1 MEELFYIGYV
11 LMIAVAIAA
20 IIHVLMDNRQPAKT
34 MAWVLVIGFMPV
46 VGVVLYL
53 FFGINH
59 RKERIISQG
68 QMDEL
73 TKRSML
79 SFVGQHDFHIPERQ
93 KPLVDLF
100 INQNLALPFK
110 DNQVDIMTDGYA
122 FFPELLKDI
131 AQATHHIHINMYIFE
146 EDALGRLVADAL
158 MDKARQGV
166 KVRLIYDDVGCWRVS
181 NSFFEE
187 MRKAGVEVASFLPVR
202 FPSFTSKVNYRNH
215 RKIIVIDGRV
225 GYIGGMNIARR
236 YVSTAWRDTMLR
248 LQGGVVYALQRSF
261 LVDWY
266 FVDRTLITDR
276 IYYPS
281 LLTSP
286 LSPLPSN
293 TSSPLTSHPSPLT
306 SNSSSSPLTSPLS
319 PLTSNSCLSQVVTS
333 GPLARYP
340 EIMQGF
346 VRIILAARRYIFIE
360 TPYFLPNEPILF
372 ALKTAALAGV
382 DVRLMCPLHSDTRF
396 LDWASR
402 SYLREV
408 YEAGARVYLYE
419 PGFLHSKLLISD
431 DSLVSCGSTN
441 VDFRSLEN
449 NFEANVFIYDEGT
462 TLRLKKVFLDDQ
474 SHAVSLSDLPT
485 RLQPKFHERLWE
497 SFARMVSPLL

>member
-1 MEELFYIGYV
+1 MGGLVYIGYA
-11 LMIAVAIAA
+11 LMVVVAAVA

-34 MAWVLVIGFMPV
+34 MAWVLVIAFVPV
-46 VGVVLYL
+46 VGVIFYL

-59 RKERIISQG
+59 RKERIISQS

-79 SFVGQHDFHIPERQ
+79 SFVEQHDFHVPERQ

-100 INQNLALPFK
+100 VNQNLALPFK
-110 DNQVDIMTDGYA
+110 DNQIDIMTDGYA
-122 FFPELLKDI
+122 FFPELLRNI
-131 AQATHHIHINMYIFE
+131 AEASHHIHINMYIFE
-146 EDALGRLVADAL
+146 DDALGRLVADAL

-166 KVRLIYDDVGCWRVS
+166 KVRVIYDDVGCWRV
-181 NSFFEE
+181 NSRFFEHLRE
-187 MRKAGVEVASFLPVR
+187 AGVEVVPFLPVR

-215 RKIIVIDGRV
+215 RKIIVIDGRI
-225 GYIGGMNIARR
+225 GYIGGMNFARR
-236 YVSTAWRDTMLR
+236 YVSQKWRDTMFR
-248 LQGGVVYALQRSF
+248 LQGGVVYALQRAF

-266 FVDRTLITDR
+266 FVDHTLITDR
-276 IYYPS
+276 IYYP
-281 LLTSP
+281 TSQI
-286 LSPLPSN
+286 
-293 TSSPLTSHPSPLT
+293 SSKSGVA
-306 SNSSSSPLTSPLS
+306 
-319 PLTSNSCLSQVVTS
+319 QIVTS

-340 EIMQGF
+340 EIMQGY

-382 DVRLMCPLHSDTRF
+382 DVRVMCPMSSDAHF
-396 LDWASR
+396 IDWASR
-402 SYLREV
+402 SYLREI

-431 DSLVSCGSTN
+431 DSLVSCGSVN

-449 NFEANVFIYDEGT
+449 NFEANVFVYDEGT
-462 TLRLKKVFLDDQ
+462 ALRLKKVYLDDQ
-474 SHAVSLSDLPT
+474 SHAILLGDVPN
-485 RLQPKFHERLWE
+485 RLHPKFYARLWE
-497 SFARMVSPLL
+497 SFTRLVSPLL

>member
-1 MEELFYIGYV
+1 MGGLVYIGYA
-11 LMIAVAIAA
+11 LMVVVAAVA

-34 MAWVLVIGFMPV
+34 MAWVLVIAFVPV
-46 VGVVLYL
+46 IGVIFYL

-59 RKERIISQG
+59 RKERIISQS

-79 SFVGQHDFHIPERQ
+79 SFVEQHDFHIPERQ

-100 INQNLALPFK
+100 VNQNVALPFK
-110 DNQVDIMTDGYA
+110 DNQIDIMTDGYA
-122 FFPELLKDI
+122 FFPELLRDI
-131 AQATHHIHINMYIFE
+131 AEASHHIHINMYIFE
-146 EDALGRLVADAL
+146 DDALGRLVADAL

-166 KVRLIYDDVGCWRVS
+166 KVRVIYDDVGCWRV
-181 NSFFEE
+181 NSRFFEHLRE
-187 MRKAGVEVASFLPVR
+187 AGVEVVPFLPVR

-215 RKIIVIDGRV
+215 RKIIVIDGRI
-225 GYIGGMNIARR
+225 GYIGGMNFARR
-236 YVSTAWRDTMLR
+236 YVSQKWRDTMFR
-248 LQGGVVYALQRSF
+248 LQGGVVYALQRAF

-266 FVDRTLITDR
+266 FVDHTLITDR
-276 IYYPS
+276 IYYP
-281 LLTSP
+281 TSQI
-286 LSPLPSN
+286 
-293 TSSPLTSHPSPLT
+293 SSKSGVA
-306 SNSSSSPLTSPLS
+306 
-319 PLTSNSCLSQVVTS
+319 QIVTS

-340 EIMQGF
+340 EIMQGY

-382 DVRLMCPLHSDTRF
+382 DVRVMCPMSSDAHF
-396 LDWASR
+396 IDWASR
-402 SYLREV
+402 SYLREI

-431 DSLVSCGSTN
+431 DSLVSCGSVN

-449 NFEANVFIYDEGT
+449 NFEANVFVYDEGT
-462 TLRLKKVFLDDQ
+462 ALRLKKVYLDDQ
-474 SHAVSLSDLPT
+474 SHAILLGDVPN
-485 RLQPKFHERLWE
+485 RLHPKFYARLWE
-497 SFARMVSPLL
+497 SFTRLVSPLL

>member
-1 MEELFYIGYV
+1 
-11 LMIAVAIAA
+11 
-20 IIHVLMDNRQPAKT
+20 MDNRQPAKT
-34 MAWVLVIGFMPV
+34 MAWVLVIGFLPI
-46 VGVVLYL
+46 VGVVFYL

-59 RKERIISQG
+59 RKERIVSQS

-79 SFVGQHDFHIPERQ
+79 SFVGQHNFRVPERQ

-100 INQNLALPFK
+100 VNQNLALPFK
-110 DNQVDIMTDGYA
+110 DNQIDIMTDGYA

-131 AQATHHIHINMYIFE
+131 AAATHHVHINMYII
-146 EDALGRLVADAL
+146 EDDPLGRLVADSL
-158 MDKARQGV
+158 MAKARQGV
-166 KVRLIYDDVGCWRVS
+166 KVRLIYDDVGCWRVDS
-181 NSFFEE
+181 RFFEQ
-187 MRKAGVEVASFLPVR
+187 MREAGVEVAPFLPVR

-236 YVSTAWRDTMLR
+236 YVSTKWRDTMLR
-248 LQGGVVYALQRSF
+248 VQGGVVYALQRAF

-266 FVDRTLITDR
+266 FVDHTLITDR
-276 IYYPS
+276 VYYPPVS
-281 LLTSP
+281 EELTAKSQLLIA
-286 LSPLPSN
+286 
-293 TSSPLTSHPSPLT
+293 
-306 SNSSSSPLTSPLS
+306 
-319 PLTSNSCLSQVVTS
+319 QVVTS
-333 GPLARYP
+333 GPMARYP

-346 VRIILAARRYIFIE
+346 VRIILAARRYIYIE

-382 DVRLMCPLHSDTRF
+382 DVRVMCPLNSDARF
-396 LDWASR
+396 IDWASR
-402 SYLREV
+402 SYLREI
-408 YEAGARVYLYE
+408 YDAGARVYLYE

-462 TLRLKKVFLDDQ
+462 ALRLKKVFLDDQ
-474 SHAVSLSDLPT
+474 SHAVLMGDVPN
-485 RLQPKFHERLWE
+485 RLHPKFYARLWE
-497 SFARMVSPLL
+497 SFTRLVSPLL

>member
-1 MEELFYIGYV
+1 MGGLVYIGYA
-11 LMIAVAIAA
+11 LMVVVAAVA

-34 MAWVLVIGFMPV
+34 MAWVLVIAFVPV
-46 VGVVLYL
+46 VGVIFYL

-59 RKERIISQG
+59 RKERIISQS

-79 SFVGQHDFHIPERQ
+79 SFVEQHDFHVPERQ

-100 INQNLALPFK
+100 VNQNLALPFK
-110 DNQVDIMTDGYA
+110 DNQIDIMTDGYA
-122 FFPELLKDI
+122 FFPELLRDI
-131 AQATHHIHINMYIFE
+131 AEASHHIHINMYIFE
-146 EDALGRLVADAL
+146 DDALGRLVADAL

-166 KVRLIYDDVGCWRVS
+166 KVRVIYDDVGCWRV
-181 NSFFEE
+181 NSRFFEHLRE
-187 MRKAGVEVASFLPVR
+187 AGVEVVPFLPVS

-215 RKIIVIDGRV
+215 RKIIVIDGRI
-225 GYIGGMNIARR
+225 GYIGGMNFARR
-236 YVSTAWRDTMLR
+236 YVSQKWRDTMFR
-248 LQGGVVYALQRSF
+248 LQGGVVYALQRAF

-266 FVDRTLITDR
+266 FVDHTLITDR
-276 IYYPS
+276 IYYP
-281 LLTSP
+281 TSQI
-286 LSPLPSN
+286 
-293 TSSPLTSHPSPLT
+293 SSKSGVA
-306 SNSSSSPLTSPLS
+306 
-319 PLTSNSCLSQVVTS
+319 QIVTS

-340 EIMQGF
+340 EIMQGY

-382 DVRLMCPLHSDTRF
+382 DVRVMCPMSSDAHF
-396 LDWASR
+396 IDWASR
-402 SYLREV
+402 SYLREI

-431 DSLVSCGSTN
+431 DSLVSCGSVN

-449 NFEANVFIYDEGT
+449 NFEANVFVYDEGT
-462 TLRLKKVFLDDQ
+462 ALRLKKVYLDDQ
-474 SHAVSLSDLPT
+474 SHAILLGDVPN
-485 RLQPKFHERLWE
+485 RLHPKFYARLWE
-497 SFARMVSPLL
+497 SFTRLVSPLL

>member
-1 MEELFYIGYV
+1 MGGLLYIGYV
-11 LMIAVAIAA
+11 LMLVAAIVA

-34 MAWVLVIGFMPV
+34 MAWILVIGFVPV
-46 VGVVLYL
+46 VGVVFYL

-59 RKERIISQG
+59 RKERIISQS

-79 SFVGQHDFHIPERQ
+79 SFVEQHDFHVPERH

-100 INQNLALPFK
+100 VNQNFSLPFK
-110 DNQVDIMTDGYA
+110 DNQIDIMTDGYA

-131 AQATHHIHINMYIFE
+131 AEATHHIHINMYIFE
-146 EDALGRLVADAL
+146 NDAVGRLVADAL
-158 MDKARQGV
+158 MDKARQGI
-166 KVRLIYDDVGCWRVS
+166 KVRLIYDDVGCWRVG
-181 NSFFEE
+181 NRFFEQ
-187 MRKAGVEVASFLPVR
+187 MRESGIEVAPFLPVR

-215 RKIIVIDGRV
+215 RKIIIIDGRV
-225 GYIGGMNIARR
+225 GYIGGMNVARR
-236 YVSTAWRDTMLR
+236 YVSAKWRDTMLR
-248 LQGGVVYALQRSF
+248 LQGGVVYALQRAF

-266 FVDRTLITDR
+266 FVDHSLITDR
-276 IYYPS
+276 VYYPPVDEA
-281 LLTSP
+281 LTIKPQSP
-286 LSPLPSN
+286 IA
-293 TSSPLTSHPSPLT
+293 
-306 SNSSSSPLTSPLS
+306 
-319 PLTSNSCLSQVVTS
+319 QVVTS
-333 GPLARYP
+333 GPMARYP

-346 VRIILAARRYIFIE
+346 VRIILAARRYIYIE

-382 DVRLMCPLHSDTRF
+382 DVRVMCPLHSDASFT
-396 LDWASR
+396 DWASR
-402 SYLREV
+402 SYLREI

-462 TLRLKKVFLDDQ
+462 ALRLKKVFLDDQ
-474 SHAVSLSDLPT
+474 AQAVLLGDVPSRLHPT
-485 RLQPKFHERLWE
+485 FSARLWE
-497 SFARMVSPLL
+497 SVTRMVSPLL

>member
-1 MEELFYIGYV
+1 
-11 LMIAVAIAA
+11 
-20 IIHVLMDNRQPAKT
+20 
-34 MAWVLVIGFMPV
+34 V
-46 VGVVLYL
+46 VFYL

-79 SFVGQHDFHIPERQ
+79 SFVGQHNFRVPERQ

-100 INQNLALPFK
+100 VNQNLALPFK
-110 DNQVDIMTDGYA
+110 DNRIDIMTDGYA

-131 AQATHHIHINMYIFE
+131 AEATHHIHINIYIFE
-146 EDALGRLVADAL
+146 DDALGRLVADAL
-158 MDKARQGV
+158 MTKARQGV
-166 KVRLIYDDVGCWRVS
+166 KVRLIYDDVGCWRVG
-181 NSFFEE
+181 NRFFEQ
-187 MRKAGVEVASFLPVR
+187 MREAGVEVVPFLPVH

-215 RKIIVIDGRV
+215 RKIIVIDGRI

-236 YVSTAWRDTMLR
+236 YVSDKWRDTMLR
-248 LQGGVVYALQRSF
+248 VQGGVVYALQRAF

-266 FVDRTLITDR
+266 FVDHTLITDR
-276 IYYPS
+276 IYYPPVS
-281 LLTSP
+281 EELTVKNHQ
-286 LSPLPSN
+286 LVA
-293 TSSPLTSHPSPLT
+293 
-306 SNSSSSPLTSPLS
+306 
-319 PLTSNSCLSQVVTS
+319 QVVTS
-333 GPLARYP
+333 GPMARYP

-346 VRIILAARRYIFIE
+346 VRIILAARRYIYIE

-382 DVRLMCPLHSDTRF
+382 DVRLMCPLYSDARF

-402 SYLREV
+402 SYLREIH
-408 YEAGARVYLYE
+408 EAGAKIYLYE

-449 NFEANVFIYDEGT
+449 NFEANVFVYDEGT
-462 TLRLKKVFLDDQ
+462 ALRLKKIFLDDQ
-474 SHAVSLSDLPT
+474 SQAVLLSDVPN
-485 RLQPKFHERLWE
+485 RLHPKFYARLWE
-497 SFARMVSPLL
+497 SFTRLVSPLL

>member
-1 MEELFYIGYV
+1 MGGLVYIGYA
-11 LMIAVAIAA
+11 LMVVVAAVA

-34 MAWVLVIGFMPV
+34 MAWVLVIAFVPV
-46 VGVVLYL
+46 IGVIFYL

-59 RKERIISQG
+59 RKERIISQS

-79 SFVGQHDFHIPERQ
+79 SFVEQHDFHVPERQ

-100 INQNLALPFK
+100 VNQNLALPFK
-110 DNQVDIMTDGYA
+110 DNQIDIMTDGYA
-122 FFPELLKDI
+122 FFPELLRDI
-131 AQATHHIHINMYIFE
+131 AEASHHIHINMYIFE
-146 EDALGRLVADAL
+146 DDALGRLVADAL

-166 KVRLIYDDVGCWRVS
+166 KVRVIYDDVGCWRV
-181 NSFFEE
+181 NSRFFEHLRE
-187 MRKAGVEVASFLPVR
+187 AGVEVVPFLPVR
-202 FPSFTSKVNYRNH
+202 FPSFTSKVNCRNH

-225 GYIGGMNIARR
+225 GYIGGMNFARR
-236 YVSTAWRDTMLR
+236 YVSQKWRDTMFR
-248 LQGGVVYALQRSF
+248 LQGGVVYALQRAF

-266 FVDRTLITDR
+266 FVDHTLITDR
-276 IYYPS
+276 IYYP
-281 LLTSP
+281 TSQI
-286 LSPLPSN
+286 
-293 TSSPLTSHPSPLT
+293 SSKSGVA
-306 SNSSSSPLTSPLS
+306 
-319 PLTSNSCLSQVVTS
+319 QIVTS

-340 EIMQGF
+340 EIMQGY

-382 DVRLMCPLHSDTRF
+382 DVRVMCPMSSDAHF
-396 LDWASR
+396 IDWASR
-402 SYLREV
+402 SYLREI

-431 DSLVSCGSTN
+431 DSLVSCGSVN

-449 NFEANVFIYDEGT
+449 NFEANVFVYDEGT
-462 TLRLKKVFLDDQ
+462 ALRLKKVYLDDQ
-474 SHAVSLSDLPT
+474 SHAILLGDVPN
-485 RLQPKFHERLWE
+485 RLHPKFYARLWE
-497 SFARMVSPLL
+497 SFTRLVSPLL

>member
-1 MEELFYIGYV
+1 MGGLLYIGYA
-11 LMIAVAIAA
+11 LMVIVALAA

-34 MAWVLVIGFMPV
+34 MAWVLVIGFIPV
-46 VGVVLYL
+46 IGVVFYL

-79 SFVGQHDFHIPERQ
+79 SFVGQHNFRVPERQ

-100 INQNLALPFK
+100 VNQNLALPFK
-110 DNQVDIMTDGYA
+110 DNRIDIMTDGYA

-131 AQATHHIHINMYIFE
+131 AEATHHIHINIYIFE
-146 EDALGRLVADAL
+146 DDALGRLVADAL
-158 MDKARQGV
+158 MTKARQGV
-166 KVRLIYDDVGCWRVS
+166 KVRLIYDDVGCWRVGKR
-181 NSFFEE
+181 FFEQ
-187 MRKAGVEVASFLPVR
+187 MREAGVEVVPFLPVH

-215 RKIIVIDGRV
+215 RKIIVIDGKI

-236 YVSTAWRDTMLR
+236 YVSDKWRDTMLR
-248 LQGGVVYALQRSF
+248 VQGGVVYALQRAF

-266 FVDRTLITDR
+266 FVDHTLITDR
-276 IYYPS
+276 IYYPPVS
-281 LLTSP
+281 EELTAKNHQ
-286 LSPLPSN
+286 LVA
-293 TSSPLTSHPSPLT
+293 
-306 SNSSSSPLTSPLS
+306 
-319 PLTSNSCLSQVVTS
+319 QVVTS
-333 GPLARYP
+333 GPMARYP

-346 VRIILAARRYIFIE
+346 VRIILAARRYIYIE

-382 DVRLMCPLHSDTRF
+382 DVRLMCPLYSDARF

-402 SYLREV
+402 SYLREIH
-408 YEAGARVYLYE
+408 EAGAKIYLYE

-449 NFEANVFIYDEGT
+449 NFEANVFVYDEGT
-462 TLRLKKVFLDDQ
+462 ALRLKKIFLDDQ
-474 SHAVSLSDLPT
+474 SQAVLLSDVPN
-485 RLQPKFHERLWE
+485 RLHPKFYVRLWE
-497 SFARMVSPLL
+497 SFTRLVSPLL

>member
-1 MEELFYIGYV
+1 LGGLLYIGYALIV
-11 LMIAVAIAA
+11 IVAAAA

-34 MAWVLVIGFMPV
+34 MAWVLVIGFIPII
-46 VGVVLYL
+46 GVVFYL

-79 SFVGQHDFHIPERQ
+79 SFVGQHNFRVPERQ

-100 INQNLALPFK
+100 VNQNLALPFK
-110 DNQVDIMTDGYA
+110 DNQIDIMTDGYA

-131 AQATHHIHINMYIFE
+131 AEATHHIHINIYIFE
-146 EDALGRLVADAL
+146 DDALGRLVADAL
-158 MDKARQGV
+158 MTKARQGV
-166 KVRLIYDDVGCWRVS
+166 KVRLIYDDVGCWRVD
-181 NSFFEE
+181 NRFFEQ
-187 MRKAGVEVASFLPVR
+187 MREAGVEVVPFLPVH

-215 RKIIVIDGRV
+215 RKIIVIDGRI

-236 YVSTAWRDTMLR
+236 YVSEKWRDTMLR
-248 LQGGVVYALQRSF
+248 VQGGVVYALQRAF

-266 FVDRTLITDR
+266 FVDHTLITDR
-276 IYYPS
+276 IYYPPVS
-281 LLTSP
+281 GEHSANSP
-286 LSPLPSN
+286 HN
-293 TSSPLTSHPSPLT
+293 ATSSMREQLIA
-306 SNSSSSPLTSPLS
+306 
-319 PLTSNSCLSQVVTS
+319 QVVTS
-333 GPLARYP
+333 GPMARYP

-346 VRIILAARRYIFIE
+346 VRIILAARRYIYIE

-382 DVRLMCPLHSDTRF
+382 DVRLMCPLYSDARF

-402 SYLREV
+402 SYLREIH
-408 YEAGARVYLYE
+408 EAGAKVYLYE

-462 TLRLKKVFLDDQ
+462 ALRLKKIFLDDQ
-474 SHAVSLSDLPT
+474 SQAVLLSDVPN
-485 RLQPKFHERLWE
+485 RLHPKFYARLWE
-497 SFARMVSPLL
+497 SFTRLVSPLL

>member
-1 MEELFYIGYV
+1 MGELLYIGYA
-11 LMIAVAIAA
+11 LMIVAALVG

-34 MAWVLVIGFMPV
+34 MAWVLVIGFVPV
-46 VGVVLYL
+46 IGVVFYL

-59 RKERIISQG
+59 RKERIISQS

-79 SFVGQHDFHIPERQ
+79 NFVEQHDFHVSERQ

-100 INQNLALPFK
+100 VNQNFSLPFK
-110 DNQVDIMTDGYA
+110 DNKIDIMTDGYA

-131 AQATHHIHINMYIFE
+131 AKATHHIHINMYIFE
-146 EDALGRLVADAL
+146 DDAIGRLVADAL

-166 KVRLIYDDVGCWRVS
+166 KVRLIYDDVGCWRVGS
-181 NSFFEE
+181 RFFEQ
-187 MRKAGVEVASFLPVR
+187 MREAGIEVVPFLPVR

-215 RKIIVIDGRV
+215 RKIIIIDGRV

-236 YVSTAWRDTMLR
+236 YISLKWRDTMLR
-248 LQGGVVYALQRSF
+248 LQGGVVYALQRAF

-266 FVDRTLITDR
+266 FVDHSLITDR
-276 IYYPS
+276 VYYPPINS
-281 LLTSP
+281 RSSADGQELKAKS
-286 LSPLPSN
+286 LSPVA
-293 TSSPLTSHPSPLT
+293 
-306 SNSSSSPLTSPLS
+306 
-319 PLTSNSCLSQVVTS
+319 QVVTS
-333 GPLARYP
+333 GPMARYP

-346 VRIILAARRYIFIE
+346 VRVILAARRYIYIE

-372 ALKTAALAGV
+372 AIKTAALAGV
-382 DVRLMCPLHSDTRF
+382 DVRVMCPLRSDARF
-396 LDWASR
+396 TDWASR
-402 SYLREV
+402 SYLREIR
-408 YEAGARVYLYE
+408 EAGAHVYLYK

-462 TLRLKKVFLDDQ
+462 ALRLKKVFLDDQ
-474 SHAVSLSDLPT
+474 LQTVLLDDVPYRLHPT
-485 RLQPKFHERLWE
+485 FWARLWE
-497 SFARMVSPLL
+497 SVTRMVSPLL

>member
-1 MEELFYIGYV
+1 MGGLLYIGYV
-11 LMIAVAIAA
+11 LMMVAAIVA

-34 MAWVLVIGFMPV
+34 MAWILVIGFVPV
-46 VGVVLYL
+46 VGVVFYL

-59 RKERIISQG
+59 RKERIISQS

-79 SFVGQHDFHIPERQ
+79 SFVEQHDFHVPERH

-100 INQNLALPFK
+100 VNQNFSLPFK
-110 DNQVDIMTDGYA
+110 DNQIDIMTDGYA

-131 AQATHHIHINMYIFE
+131 AEATHHIHINMYIFE
-146 EDALGRLVADAL
+146 NDAVGRLVADAL
-158 MDKARQGV
+158 MDKARQGI
-166 KVRLIYDDVGCWRVS
+166 KVRLIYDDVGCWRVG
-181 NSFFEE
+181 NRFFEQ
-187 MRKAGVEVASFLPVR
+187 MRESGIEVAPFLPVR

-215 RKIIVIDGRV
+215 RKIIIIDGRV
-225 GYIGGMNIARR
+225 GYIGGMNVARR
-236 YVSTAWRDTMLR
+236 YVSAKWRDTMLR
-248 LQGGVVYALQRSF
+248 LQGGVVYALQRAF

-266 FVDRTLITDR
+266 FVDHSLITDR
-276 IYYPS
+276 VYYPPVDEA
-281 LLTSP
+281 LTIKPQSP
-286 LSPLPSN
+286 IA
-293 TSSPLTSHPSPLT
+293 
-306 SNSSSSPLTSPLS
+306 
-319 PLTSNSCLSQVVTS
+319 QVVTS
-333 GPLARYP
+333 GPMARYP

-346 VRIILAARRYIFIE
+346 VRIILAARRYIYIE

-382 DVRLMCPLHSDTRF
+382 DVRVMCPLHSDASFT
-396 LDWASR
+396 DWASR
-402 SYLREV
+402 SYLREI

-431 DSLVSCGSTN
+431 DSFVSCGSTN

-462 TLRLKKVFLDDQ
+462 ALRLKKVFLDDQ
-474 SHAVSLSDLPT
+474 AQAVLLGDVPSRLHPT
-485 RLQPKFHERLWE
+485 FSARLWE
-497 SFARMVSPLL
+497 SVTRMVSPLL

>member
-1 MEELFYIGYV
+1 MGGLVYIGYA
-11 LMIAVAIAA
+11 LMVVVAAVA

-34 MAWVLVIGFMPV
+34 MAWVLVIAFVPV
-46 VGVVLYL
+46 IGVIFYL

-59 RKERIISQG
+59 RKERIISQS

-79 SFVGQHDFHIPERQ
+79 SFVEQHDFHVPERQ

-100 INQNLALPFK
+100 VNQNLALPFK
-110 DNQVDIMTDGYA
+110 DNQIDIMTDGYA
-122 FFPELLKDI
+122 FFPELLRDI
-131 AQATHHIHINMYIFE
+131 AEASHHIHINMYIFE
-146 EDALGRLVADAL
+146 DDALGRLVADAL

-166 KVRLIYDDVGCWRVS
+166 KVRVIYDDVGCWRV
-181 NSFFEE
+181 NSRFFEHLRE
-187 MRKAGVEVASFLPVR
+187 AGVEVVPFLPVR

-215 RKIIVIDGRV
+215 RKIIVIDGRI
-225 GYIGGMNIARR
+225 GYIGGMNFARR
-236 YVSTAWRDTMLR
+236 YVSQKWRDTMFR
-248 LQGGVVYALQRSF
+248 LQGGVVYALQRAF

-266 FVDRTLITDR
+266 FVDHTLITDR
-276 IYYPS
+276 IYYP
-281 LLTSP
+281 TSQI
-286 LSPLPSN
+286 
-293 TSSPLTSHPSPLT
+293 SSKSGVA
-306 SNSSSSPLTSPLS
+306 
-319 PLTSNSCLSQVVTS
+319 QIVTS

-340 EIMQGF
+340 EIMQGY

-382 DVRLMCPLHSDTRF
+382 DVRVMCPMSSDAHF
-396 LDWASR
+396 IDWASR
-402 SYLREV
+402 SYLREI

-431 DSLVSCGSTN
+431 DSLVSCGSVN

-449 NFEANVFIYDEGT
+449 NFEANVFVYDEGT
-462 TLRLKKVFLDDQ
+462 ALRLKKVYLDDQ
-474 SHAVSLSDLPT
+474 SHAILLGDVPN
-485 RLQPKFHERLWE
+485 RLQPKFYARLWE
-497 SFARMVSPLL
+497 SFTRLVSPLL

>member
-1 MEELFYIGYV
+1 MGELLYIGYV
-11 LMIAVAIAA
+11 LMMVAAIVA

-34 MAWVLVIGFMPV
+34 MAWILVIGFVPV
-46 VGVVLYL
+46 VGVVFYL

-59 RKERIISQG
+59 RKERIISQS

-79 SFVGQHDFHIPERQ
+79 SFVEQHDFHVPERH

-100 INQNLALPFK
+100 VNQNFSLPFK
-110 DNQVDIMTDGYA
+110 DNQIDIMTDGYA

-131 AQATHHIHINMYIFE
+131 AEATHHIHINMYIFE
-146 EDALGRLVADAL
+146 NDAVGRLVADAL
-158 MDKARQGV
+158 MDKARQGI
-166 KVRLIYDDVGCWRVS
+166 KVRLIYDDVGCWRVG
-181 NSFFEE
+181 NRFFEQ
-187 MRKAGVEVASFLPVR
+187 MRESGIEVAPFLPVR

-215 RKIIVIDGRV
+215 RKIIIIDGRV
-225 GYIGGMNIARR
+225 GYIGGMNVARR
-236 YVSTAWRDTMLR
+236 YVSAKWRDTMLR
-248 LQGGVVYALQRSF
+248 LQGGVVYALQRAF

-266 FVDRTLITDR
+266 FVDHSLITDR
-276 IYYPS
+276 VYYPPVDEA
-281 LLTSP
+281 LTIKPQSP
-286 LSPLPSN
+286 IA
-293 TSSPLTSHPSPLT
+293 
-306 SNSSSSPLTSPLS
+306 
-319 PLTSNSCLSQVVTS
+319 QVVTS
-333 GPLARYP
+333 GPMARYP

-346 VRIILAARRYIFIE
+346 VRIILAARRYIYIE

-382 DVRLMCPLHSDTRF
+382 DVRVMCPLHSDASFT
-396 LDWASR
+396 DWASR
-402 SYLREV
+402 SYLREI

-462 TLRLKKVFLDDQ
+462 ALRLKKVFLDDQ
-474 SHAVSLSDLPT
+474 AQAVLLGDVPSRLHPT
-485 RLQPKFHERLWE
+485 FSARLWE
-497 SFARMVSPLL
+497 SVTRMVSPLL

>member
-1 MEELFYIGYV
+1 MGGLLYIGYV
-11 LMIAVAIAA
+11 LMMVAAIVA

-34 MAWVLVIGFMPV
+34 MAWILVIGFVPV
-46 VGVVLYL
+46 VGVVFYL

-59 RKERIISQG
+59 RKERIISQS

-79 SFVGQHDFHIPERQ
+79 SFVEQHDFHVPERH

-100 INQNLALPFK
+100 VNQNFSLPFK
-110 DNQVDIMTDGYA
+110 DNQIDIMTDGYA

-131 AQATHHIHINMYIFE
+131 AEATHHIHINMYIFE
-146 EDALGRLVADAL
+146 NDAVGRLVADAL
-158 MDKARQGV
+158 MDKARQGI
-166 KVRLIYDDVGCWRVS
+166 KVRLIYDDVGCWRVG
-181 NSFFEE
+181 NRFFEQ
-187 MRKAGVEVASFLPVR
+187 MRESGIEVAPFLPVR

-215 RKIIVIDGRV
+215 RKITIIDGRV
-225 GYIGGMNIARR
+225 GYIGGMNVARR
-236 YVSTAWRDTMLR
+236 YVSAKWRDTMLR
-248 LQGGVVYALQRSF
+248 LQGGVVYALQRAF

-266 FVDRTLITDR
+266 FVDHSLITDR
-276 IYYPS
+276 VYYPPVDEA
-281 LLTSP
+281 LTIKPQSP
-286 LSPLPSN
+286 IA
-293 TSSPLTSHPSPLT
+293 
-306 SNSSSSPLTSPLS
+306 
-319 PLTSNSCLSQVVTS
+319 QVVTS
-333 GPLARYP
+333 GPMARYP

-346 VRIILAARRYIFIE
+346 VRIILAARRYIYIE

-382 DVRLMCPLHSDTRF
+382 DVRVMCPLHSDASFT
-396 LDWASR
+396 DWASR
-402 SYLREV
+402 SYLREI

-462 TLRLKKVFLDDQ
+462 ALRLKKVFLDDQ
-474 SHAVSLSDLPT
+474 AQAVLLGDVPSRLHPT
-485 RLQPKFHERLWE
+485 FSARLWE
-497 SFARMVSPLL
+497 SVTRMVSPLL

>member
-1 MEELFYIGYV
+1 MGGLLYIGYA
-11 LMIAVAIAA
+11 LMVIVALAA

-34 MAWVLVIGFMPV
+34 MAWVLVIGFIPV
-46 VGVVLYL
+46 VGVVFYL

-79 SFVGQHDFHIPERQ
+79 SFVGQHNFRVPERQ

-100 INQNLALPFK
+100 VNQNLALPFK
-110 DNQVDIMTDGYA
+110 DNRIDIMTDGYA

-131 AQATHHIHINMYIFE
+131 AEATHHIHINIYIFE
-146 EDALGRLVADAL
+146 DDALGRLVADAL
-158 MDKARQGV
+158 MTKARQGV
-166 KVRLIYDDVGCWRVS
+166 KVRLIYDDVGCWRVGKR
-181 NSFFEE
+181 FFEQ
-187 MRKAGVEVASFLPVR
+187 MREAGVEVVPFLPVH

-215 RKIIVIDGRV
+215 RKIIVIDGRI

-236 YVSTAWRDTMLR
+236 YVSDKWRDTMLR
-248 LQGGVVYALQRSF
+248 VQGGVVYALQRAF

-266 FVDRTLITDR
+266 FVDHTLITDR
-276 IYYPS
+276 IYYPPVS
-281 LLTSP
+281 EELTAKNHQ
-286 LSPLPSN
+286 LVA
-293 TSSPLTSHPSPLT
+293 
-306 SNSSSSPLTSPLS
+306 
-319 PLTSNSCLSQVVTS
+319 QVVTS
-333 GPLARYP
+333 GPMARYP

-346 VRIILAARRYIFIE
+346 VRIILAARRYIYIE

-382 DVRLMCPLHSDTRF
+382 DVRLMCPLYSDARF

-402 SYLREV
+402 SYLREIH
-408 YEAGARVYLYE
+408 EAGAKIYLYE

-449 NFEANVFIYDEGT
+449 NFEANVFVYDEGT
-462 TLRLKKVFLDDQ
+462 ALRLKKIFLDDQ
-474 SHAVSLSDLPT
+474 SQAVLLSNVPN
-485 RLQPKFHERLWE
+485 RLHPKFYARLWE
-497 SFARMVSPLL
+497 SLTRLVSPLL

>member
-1 MEELFYIGYV
+1 MGGLLYIGYA
-11 LMIAVAIAA
+11 LMVIVALAA

-34 MAWVLVIGFMPV
+34 MAWVLVIGFIPV
-46 VGVVLYL
+46 VGVVFYL

-79 SFVGQHDFHIPERQ
+79 SFVGQHNFRVPERQ

-100 INQNLALPFK
+100 VNQNLALPFK
-110 DNQVDIMTDGYA
+110 DNRIDIMTDGYA

-131 AQATHHIHINMYIFE
+131 AEATHHIHINIYIFE
-146 EDALGRLVADAL
+146 DDALGRLVADAL
-158 MDKARQGV
+158 MTKARQGV
-166 KVRLIYDDVGCWRVS
+166 KVRLIYDDVGCWRVG
-181 NSFFEE
+181 NRFFEQ
-187 MRKAGVEVASFLPVR
+187 MREAGVEVVPFLPVH
-202 FPSFTSKVNYRNH
+202 FPLFTSKVNYRNH
-215 RKIIVIDGRV
+215 RKIIVIDGRI

-236 YVSTAWRDTMLR
+236 YVSDKWRDTMLR
-248 LQGGVVYALQRSF
+248 VQGGVVYALQRAF

-266 FVDRTLITDR
+266 FVDHTLITDR
-276 IYYPS
+276 IYYPPVS
-281 LLTSP
+281 EELTAKNHQ
-286 LSPLPSN
+286 LVA
-293 TSSPLTSHPSPLT
+293 
-306 SNSSSSPLTSPLS
+306 
-319 PLTSNSCLSQVVTS
+319 QVVTS
-333 GPLARYP
+333 GPMARYP

-346 VRIILAARRYIFIE
+346 VRIILAARRYIYIE

-382 DVRLMCPLHSDTRF
+382 DVRLMCPLYSDARF

-402 SYLREV
+402 SYLREIH
-408 YEAGARVYLYE
+408 EAGAKIYLYE

-449 NFEANVFIYDEGT
+449 NFEANVFVYDEGT
-462 TLRLKKVFLDDQ
+462 ALRLKKIFLDDQ
-474 SHAVSLSDLPT
+474 SQAVLLSDVPN
-485 RLQPKFHERLWE
+485 RLHPKFYARLWE
-497 SFARMVSPLL
+497 SFTRLVSPLL

>member
-1 MEELFYIGYV
+1 MGGLLYIGYV
-11 LMIAVAIAA
+11 LMMVAAIVA

-34 MAWVLVIGFMPV
+34 MAWILVIGFVPV
-46 VGVVLYL
+46 VGVVFYL

-59 RKERIISQG
+59 RKERIISQS

-79 SFVGQHDFHIPERQ
+79 SFVEQHDFHVPERH

-100 INQNLALPFK
+100 VNQNFSLPFK
-110 DNQVDIMTDGYA
+110 DNQIDIMTDGYA

-131 AQATHHIHINMYIFE
+131 AEATHHIHINMYIFE
-146 EDALGRLVADAL
+146 NDAVGRLVADAL
-158 MDKARQGV
+158 MDKARQGI
-166 KVRLIYDDVGCWRVS
+166 KVRLIYDDVGCWRVG
-181 NSFFEE
+181 NRFFEQ
-187 MRKAGVEVASFLPVR
+187 MRESGIEVAPFLPVH

-215 RKIIVIDGRV
+215 RKIIIIDGRV
-225 GYIGGMNIARR
+225 GYIGGMNVARR
-236 YVSTAWRDTMLR
+236 YVSAKWRDTMLR
-248 LQGGVVYALQRSF
+248 LQGGVVYALQRAF

-266 FVDRTLITDR
+266 FVDHSLITDR
-276 IYYPS
+276 VYYPPVDEA
-281 LLTSP
+281 LTIKPQSP
-286 LSPLPSN
+286 IA
-293 TSSPLTSHPSPLT
+293 
-306 SNSSSSPLTSPLS
+306 
-319 PLTSNSCLSQVVTS
+319 QVVTS
-333 GPLARYP
+333 GPMARYP

-346 VRIILAARRYIFIE
+346 VRIILAARRYIYIE

-382 DVRLMCPLHSDTRF
+382 DVRVMCPLHSDASFT
-396 LDWASR
+396 DWASR
-402 SYLREV
+402 SYLREI

-462 TLRLKKVFLDDQ
+462 ALRLKKVFLDDQ
-474 SHAVSLSDLPT
+474 AQAVLLGDVPSRLHPT
-485 RLQPKFHERLWE
+485 FSARLWE
-497 SFARMVSPLL
+497 SVTRMVSPLL

>member
-1 MEELFYIGYV
+1 MGGLLYIVYALIV
-11 LMIAVAIAA
+11 IAAVAT

-34 MAWVLVIGFMPV
+34 MAWVLVIGFIPV
-46 VGVVLYL
+46 VGVVFYL

-79 SFVGQHDFHIPERQ
+79 SFVGQHNFRVPERQ

-100 INQNLALPFK
+100 VNQNLALPFK
-110 DNQVDIMTDGYA
+110 DNQIDIMTDGYA

-131 AQATHHIHINMYIFE
+131 AEATHHIHINMYIIE
-146 EDALGRLVADAL
+146 DDALGRLVADAL
-158 MDKARQGV
+158 MTKARQGV
-166 KVRLIYDDVGCWRVS
+166 KVRLIYDDVGCWRVP
-181 NSFFEE
+181 NRFFEQ
-187 MRKAGVEVASFLPVR
+187 MRESGVEVVPFLPVR

-215 RKIIVIDGRV
+215 RKIIVIDGRI

-236 YVSTAWRDTMLR
+236 YVSTKWRDTMLR
-248 LQGGVVYALQRSF
+248 VKGGAVYALQRAF

-266 FVDRTLITDR
+266 FVDHSLITDR
-276 IYYPS
+276 VYYPEVQS
-281 LLTSP
+281 V
-286 LSPLPSN
+286 N
-293 TSSPLTSHPSPLT
+293 
-306 SNSSSSPLTSPLS
+306 N
-319 PLTSNSCLSQVVTS
+319 CLAQVVTS
-333 GPLARYP
+333 GPMARYP

-382 DVRLMCPLHSDTRF
+382 DVRVMCPLYSDARF

-402 SYLREV
+402 SYLREIH
-408 YEAGARVYLYE
+408 EAGAKVYLYE

-462 TLRLKKVFLDDQ
+462 ALRLKKVFLDDQ
-474 SHAVSLSDLPT
+474 SQAVLLGDVPN
-485 RLQPKFHERLWE
+485 RLHPKFYARLWE
-497 SFARMVSPLL
+497 SLTRLVSPLL

>member
-1 MEELFYIGYV
+1 MV
-11 LMIAVAIAA
+11 VTAAIA

-34 MAWVLVIGFMPV
+34 MAWVLVIGFIPV
-46 VGVVLYL
+46 VGVVFYL

-59 RKERIISQG
+59 RKERIVSQS

-79 SFVGQHDFHIPERQ
+79 NFVEQHDFHVPERQ

-100 INQNLALPFK
+100 VNQNLALPFK
-110 DNQVDIMTDGYA
+110 DNQIDIMTDGYA

-131 AQATHHIHINMYIFE
+131 AEATHHVHINMYIFE
-146 EDALGRLVADAL
+146 DDALGRLIADAL
-158 MDKARQGV
+158 MGKARQGV
-166 KVRLIYDDVGCWRVS
+166 KVRLIYDDVGCWRVKS
-181 NSFFEE
+181 RFFEQ
-187 MRKAGVEVASFLPVR
+187 MREAGVEVVPFLPVR

-225 GYIGGMNIARR
+225 GYIGGMNFARR
-236 YVSTAWRDTMLR
+236 YVSQKWRDTMLR
-248 LQGGVVYALQRSF
+248 MQGGVVYALQRAF

-266 FVDRTLITDR
+266 FVDRSLITDR
-276 IYYPS
+276 IYYP
-281 LLTSP
+281 TSP
-286 LSPLPSN
+286 V
-293 TSSPLTSHPSPLT
+293 SSKGGVA
-306 SNSSSSPLTSPLS
+306 
-319 PLTSNSCLSQVVTS
+319 QVVTS
-333 GPLARYP
+333 GPMARYP

-346 VRIILAARRYIFIE
+346 VRIILAARRYIYIE

-382 DVRLMCPLHSDTRF
+382 DVRVMCPLRSDAKFT
-396 LDWASR
+396 DWSSR
-402 SYLREV
+402 SYLREI

-431 DSLVSCGSTN
+431 DSLVSCGSVN

-449 NFEANVFIYDEGT
+449 NFEANVFVYDEGT
-462 TLRLKKVFLDDQ
+462 ALRLKKVFLDDQ
-474 SHAVSLSDLPT
+474 SQAVLLGDVPS
-485 RLQPKFHERLWE
+485 RLHPKFFAHLWE
-497 SFARMVSPLL
+497 SFTRLVSPLL

>member
-1 MEELFYIGYV
+1 MGGLLYIGYV
-11 LMIAVAIAA
+11 LMMVAAIVA

-34 MAWVLVIGFMPV
+34 MAWILVIGFVPV
-46 VGVVLYL
+46 VGVVFYL

-59 RKERIISQG
+59 RKERIISQS

-79 SFVGQHDFHIPERQ
+79 SFVEQHDFHVPERH

-100 INQNLALPFK
+100 VNQNFSLPFK
-110 DNQVDIMTDGYA
+110 DNQIDIMTDGYA

-131 AQATHHIHINMYIFE
+131 AEATHHIHINMYIFE
-146 EDALGRLVADAL
+146 NDAVGRLVADAL
-158 MDKARQGV
+158 MDKARQGI
-166 KVRLIYDDVGCWRVS
+166 KVRLIYDDVGCWRVGS
-181 NSFFEE
+181 HFFEL
-187 MRKAGVEVASFLPVR
+187 MREAGIEVVPFLPVR

-215 RKIIVIDGRV
+215 RKIIIIDGRV
-225 GYIGGMNIARR
+225 GYIGGMNVARR
-236 YVSTAWRDTMLR
+236 YVSAKWRDTMLR
-248 LQGGVVYALQRSF
+248 LQGGVVYALQRAF

-266 FVDRTLITDR
+266 FVDHSLITDR
-276 IYYPS
+276 VYYPPVDEA
-281 LLTSP
+281 LTIKPQSP
-286 LSPLPSN
+286 IA
-293 TSSPLTSHPSPLT
+293 
-306 SNSSSSPLTSPLS
+306 
-319 PLTSNSCLSQVVTS
+319 QVVTS
-333 GPLARYP
+333 GPMARYP

-346 VRIILAARRYIFIE
+346 VRIILAARRYIYIE

-382 DVRLMCPLHSDTRF
+382 DVRVMCPLHSDASFT
-396 LDWASR
+396 DWASR
-402 SYLREV
+402 SYLREI

-462 TLRLKKVFLDDQ
+462 ALRLKKVFLDDQ
-474 SHAVSLSDLPT
+474 AQAVLLGDVPSRLHPT
-485 RLQPKFHERLWE
+485 FSARLWE
-497 SFARMVSPLL
+497 SVTRMVSPLL

>member
-1 MEELFYIGYV
+1 MGGLVYIGYA
-11 LMIAVAIAA
+11 LMVVVAAVA

-34 MAWVLVIGFMPV
+34 MAWVLVIAFVPV
-46 VGVVLYL
+46 IGVIFYL

-59 RKERIISQG
+59 RKERIISQS

-79 SFVGQHDFHIPERQ
+79 SFVEQHDFHVPERQ

-100 INQNLALPFK
+100 VNQNLALPFK
-110 DNQVDIMTDGYA
+110 DNQIDIMTDGYA
-122 FFPELLKDI
+122 FFPELLRDI
-131 AQATHHIHINMYIFE
+131 AEASHHIHINMYIFE
-146 EDALGRLVADAL
+146 DDALGRLVADAL

-166 KVRLIYDDVGCWRVS
+166 KVRVIYDDVGCWRV
-181 NSFFEE
+181 NSRFFEHLRE
-187 MRKAGVEVASFLPVR
+187 AGVEVVPFLPVR

-215 RKIIVIDGRV
+215 RKIIVIDGRI
-225 GYIGGMNIARR
+225 GYIGGMNFARR
-236 YVSTAWRDTMLR
+236 YVSQKWRDTMFR
-248 LQGGVVYALQRSF
+248 LQGGVVYALQRAF

-266 FVDRTLITDR
+266 FVDHTLITDR
-276 IYYPS
+276 IYYP
-281 LLTSP
+281 TSQI
-286 LSPLPSN
+286 
-293 TSSPLTSHPSPLT
+293 SSKSGVA
-306 SNSSSSPLTSPLS
+306 
-319 PLTSNSCLSQVVTS
+319 QIVTS

-340 EIMQGF
+340 EIMQGY

-382 DVRLMCPLHSDTRF
+382 DVRVMCPMSSDAHF
-396 LDWASR
+396 IDWASR
-402 SYLREV
+402 SYLREI

-431 DSLVSCGSTN
+431 DSLVSCGSVN

-449 NFEANVFIYDEGT
+449 NF
-462 TLRLKKVFLDDQ
+462 
-474 SHAVSLSDLPT
+474 
-485 RLQPKFHERLWE
+485 
-497 SFARMVSPLL
+497 